1 MNEISDRGESRRCP
15 KCAGID
21 VYRTPRRGFFELVL
35 LSSISVRPFRCQ
47 DCSNRFYAFRLR
59 GRESYSRPRSL
70 RSEPETILSVLVY
83 GYGMDK
89 EPFQEE
95 ADVRLV
101 SMHSAEL
108 RLAAKVEPG
117 QKLVLLDLA
126 SDEEQLCRVASVTEQ
141 PGGSSIVDVRF
152 RQSIWEF
159 WSVANASSR
168 K

>member
-1 MNEISDRGESRRCP
+1 MNEISDSGESRRCP

-47 DCSNRFYAFRLR
+47 DCSNRFYAFRVR
-59 GRESYSRPRSL
+59 GRESYSRRRSL
-70 RSEPETILSVLVY
+70 RLEPEAILSVLVY

-95 ADVRLV
+95 ANMRLV
-101 SMHSAEL
+101 SRYSAEL
-108 RLAAKVEPG
+108 TLAAKVEPG
-117 QKLVLLDLA
+117 QKLILLDLT
-126 SDEEQLCRVASVTEQ
+126 SDEEQRCRVASVTER
-141 PGGSSIVDVRF
+141 PDGSGIVGVRF

-159 WSVANASSR
+159 WSTARFSSR
-168 K
+168 E